1 MGLIFVGHVSVV
13 MTLRPP
19 GNLRRRAT
27 QSTVFPIVMIGTL
40 ISLAGWIAA
49 GVAAAFAFEMAKR
62 VSSFNVPGI
71 PNVPYSFGIV
81 LILLLVTP
89 PLVFVARRSLVHVG
103 IQYAIFLAIFV
114 WLIPMAVSG
123 G

>member
-19 GNLRRRAT
+19 ANLRRRAT

-49 GVAAAFAFEMAKR
+49 GVVAAFAFEMAKR
-62 VSSFNVPGI
+62 ESAFNVPGV
-71 PNVPYSFGIV
+71 PNVPYSLGIV
-81 LILLLVTP
+81 LIALLVTP
-89 PLVFVARRSLVHVG
+89 PLVFMARRSLLHLA
-103 IQYAIFLAIFV
+103 IQYAIFFAIFV
-114 WLIPMAVSG
+114 WLIPLAVSG
-123 G
+123 R